1 MTRDMSG
8 FSPQNAVA
16 MTRQFAR
23 SLTLLVV
30 LLIAAP
36 IPAYAQAKIGVL
48 TFQQAPQSFRD
59 AFRAGLREYGYIEGK
74 NTRIEWRDADGR
86 VDRADEFAAELVRMK
101 MDVIVA
107 SLTPAVQAAKKAT
120 NTIPIVMAPAG
131 DPITT
136 GFVTSLAHPGGNITG
151 ITNIVADLGGKMLG
165 IIREIQPRTTRVG
178 VYLARTNRLSK
189 PFLAQL
195 EEGAAKIG
203 MHVYPVWLSGDHPRP
218 DEIALVLKDNVQAV
232 VVLPVMATQAVADFA
247 REKRLISVSTGIASY
262 SFVKAG
268 GLIGYGSDPI
278 EHYQRAAAYVAK
290 ILKGAKPAELPVEQP
305 TRFELVINARTAK
318 AIGLVLPREV
328 LLGASEVI
336 E

>member
-1 MTRDMSG
+1 MSG
-8 FSPQNAVA
+8 FPPQNAVA
-16 MTRQFAR
+16 MTRHSASFLSILAA
-23 SLTLLVV
+23 LLLAGPVPV
-30 LLIAAP
+30 H
-36 IPAYAQAKIGVL
+36 AQAKIGVL
-48 TFQQAPQSFRD
+48 TFQPAPESFRA

-74 NTRIEWRDADGR
+74 NTRIEWRNADGQT
-86 VDRADEFAAELVRMK
+86 DRADQFAAELVRMK
-101 MDVIVA
+101 VDVIVA
-107 SLTPAVQAAKKAT
+107 SLTPAVQAARKAT

-151 ITNIVADLGGKMLG
+151 ITNIVADLGGKMLD
-165 IIREIQPRTTRVG
+165 IIREIQPATNRVG
-178 VYLARTNRLSK
+178 VYLARTNQLSK

-195 EEGAAKIG
+195 ESAAHKSG

-218 DEIALVLKDNVQAV
+218 DEMAAVLKENVQAL
-232 VVLPVMATQAVADFA
+232 VVLPVMATQGVADFA
-247 REKRLISVSTGIASY
+247 RENRLISVSTGIASH

-290 ILKGAKPAELPVEQP
+290 ILKGAKAGDLPVEQP
-305 TRFELVINARTAK
+305 TRFELIINARTAK

-328 LLGASEVI
+328 LLRADEVI

>member
-1 MTRDMSG
+1 MSG
-8 FSPQNAVA
+8 FCPQNAVA

-23 SLTLLVV
+23 SLTIVV
-30 LLIAAP
+30 GLLIAAP

-48 TFQQAPQSFRD
+48 TFQSAPESFRD
-59 AFRAGLREYGYIEGK
+59 AFRTGLREYGYIEGK
-74 NTRIEWRDADGR
+74 DTRIEWRNADGR
-86 VDRADEFAAELVRMK
+86 TDRADQFAAELVRMK
-101 MDVIVA
+101 VDVIVA

-120 NTIPIVMAPAG
+120 STIPIVMAPAG
-131 DPITT
+131 DPIAT

-151 ITNIVADLGGKMLG
+151 ITNIVADLGGKMLD
-165 IIREIQPRTTRVG
+165 IVREIQPATSRVG
-178 VYLARTNRLSK
+178 VYLSGTNDLSK

-195 EEGAAKIG
+195 ESAAQKSG
-203 MHVYPVWLSGDHPRP
+203 MHISPVWLSGDHPRP
-218 DEIALVLKDNVQAV
+218 EEMANVLKEKVQAL
-232 VVLPVMATQAVADFA
+232 VVLPVTATPAVAAFA
-247 REKRLISVSTGIASY
+247 RENRLISVSTGIASR

-290 ILKGAKPAELPVEQP
+290 ILKGAKAGDLPVEQP
-305 TRFELVINARTAK
+305 TRFELIINARTAK

-328 LLGASEVI
+328 LLRANEVI